1 MCDVRRNQTH
11 HIQSYAGSG
20 DVFKYRLSHGAYGTK
35 PHRDVRPGN
44 ANRSLPNSA
53 AFLAAGSWPRVGQ
66 ARDASNTP
74 WS

>member
-20 DVFKYRLSHGAYGTK
+20 DVFKYRLSPGAYGTK

-44 ANRSLPNSA
+44 AGRSLSNSA
-53 AFLAAGSWPRVGQ
+53 ALLTAGQLAAC
-66 ARDASNTP
+66 
-74 WS
+74 WSGA